1 MLKLRVKWTLF
12 VVLIEV
18 AALLLSGGISAL
30 VANALL
36 TEQVRASEQ
45 DLAELVLRVHEE
57 EELPFSRFEELFREH
72 SVFRLSALA
81 QMPDLPQEQLDQL
94 AQGELV
100 STGRGDKVVT
110 YFALSGVTAVISP
123 SPANALASQ
132 ATLRWLLNTL
142 LMFGVGLV
150 AMWTLS
156 MAISKPIVALT
167 QAARSVAGG
176 DFSAKVPLR
185 PQTKKRPYDEI
196 EELSATF
203 NHMTDELKSFDY
215 LRKDFIS
222 NVSHEIKSPLTT
234 ISGYAQLLADETLD
248 AASRREYI
256 HNIRLSCAQLSGLC
270 ENLTRIS
277 QLESGK
283 RKPIAQPFSLDEQ
296 LRRTVAAMMPEFRRR
311 GHELTVD
318 LTPAFIVSDKL
329 LLEQV
334 WQNLLYNAAKF
345 TPDGGHIS
353 LSLAAQ
359 EDGRLCV
366 RVKDTGVGIA
376 PEKITHI
383 FEKFYQ
389 ADSSHHTEGSGLGLS
404 LVKRI
409 LDACGGEIAV
419 QSELGHGS
427 TFTVTLPAANHGAQP
442 GARPS

>member
-1 MLKLRVKWTLF
+1 
-12 VVLIEV
+12 
-18 AALLLSGGISAL
+18 
-30 VANALL
+30 
-36 TEQVRASEQ
+36 
-45 DLAELVLRVHEE
+45 
-57 EELPFSRFEELFREH
+57 
-72 SVFRLSALA
+72 
-81 QMPDLPQEQLDQL
+81 
-94 AQGELV
+94 
-100 STGRGDKVVT
+100 
-110 YFALSGVTAVISP
+110 
-123 SPANALASQ
+123 
-132 ATLRWLLNTL
+132 
-142 LMFGVGLV
+142 
-150 AMWTLS
+150 
-156 MAISKPIVALT
+156 
-167 QAARSVAGG
+167 
-176 DFSAKVPLR
+176 
-185 PQTKKRPYDEI
+185 
-196 EELSATF
+196 
-203 NHMTDELKSFDY
+203 
-215 LRKDFIS
+215 
-222 NVSHEIKSPLTT
+222 
-234 ISGYAQLLADETLD
+234 
-248 AASRREYI
+248 
-256 HNIRLSCAQLSGLC
+256 
-270 ENLTRIS
+270 
-277 QLESGK
+277 
-283 RKPIAQPFSLDEQ
+283 
-296 LRRTVAAMMPEFRRR
+296 MMPEFRRR